1 MIVMYMKSTVFSCDF
16 TDKTYP
22 DGVDGAYALC
32 QGATGRIC
40 CVMTAGPE
48 FLARNN
54 ITPVS
59 YEEAEKWAESVNGWL
74 EV

>member
-1 MIVMYMKSTVFSCDF
+1 MTATVYSCDF

-22 DGVDGAYALC
+22 DGVQGAYALA

-40 CVMTAGPE
+40 CVMYVGPE
-48 FLARNN
+48 FLAKNK
-54 ITPVS
+54 ITSVS
-59 YEEAEKWAESVNGWL
+59 YEQAEKWAESINGWL